1 METRGPGRCP
11 FRTRAAV
18 RRAWSKVQSQAGSLL
33 FPARTPCWVLLNS
46 PASHMEPCPET
57 TWKQNLRNLIFPLLP
72 PATRLGLSRFL
83 GGREAAV
90 VRLTRLPV
98 SPESLASGSG
108 LPGASADCGET
119 AWREIR
125 WSKIKMN
132 LLDVP
137 LGFPFTELLQAGPR
151 GCLVH
156 NPGPS
161 RGRRGLPGG
170 RSGAESHLPTAGQP
184 PALCGRG
191 SLPGKS
197 PCEMQSGLR
206 ANPWTFGSVCFTS
219 VTEA

>member
-1 METRGPGRCP
+1 M
-11 FRTRAAV
+11 
-18 RRAWSKVQSQAGSLL
+18 
-33 FPARTPCWVLLNS
+33 
-46 PASHMEPCPET
+46 
-57 TWKQNLRNLIFPLLP
+57 
-72 PATRLGLSRFL
+72 LGVAQQPRQPHGALSRNHVETESQKSHL
-83 GGREAAV
+83 PSSASGHPPGSVPLSWGQGGCGGEADPPP
-90 VRLTRLPV
+90 RLPR
-98 SPESLASGSG
+98 ELSLWVWSSRGQRG
-108 LPGASADCGET
+108 LRGNSLEGNQVVE
-119 AWREIR
+119 
-125 WSKIKMN
+125 IKMN

-161 RGRRGLPGG
+161 QGRRGLPGG

-219 VTEA
+219 VTET